1 MGSNEKFGGHG
12 SPNNGEMTRFD
23 DLMEEIGTKGRWN
36 LTVLIVCCAIA
47 FVAPLQNLSY
57 EFLGAIPD
65 HWCQVPQLEQLG
77 WSQEKIREIGIP
89 KTNDS
94 KPETCLMYDFSDID
108 PSQNGTIDQSKSRPI
123 VACTS
128 RVFNL
133 SQYSTT
139 VVTKWDLICE
149 DESIHGTLMSLTLVG
164 KMLGA
169 FIYGYL
175 LDVFGRNQ
183 VIKMCSMLMMFSG
196 FMDAASPNLFL
207 HILLR
212 LTISSMAM
220 GAYLGSFILAM
231 ELCTES
237 QRSFFGPMFVLPHAF
252 GHMLLPAIAYL
263 VRNWQWLQATL
274 TIPAVILFAY
284 LWLLP
289 ESFRWLLLEG
299 FHEQALDQIQFAAKI
314 NRQRTRDRE
323 SLLKSCESIKLANK
337 ETEPETTIRDR
348 CTFRVCGLVLIPH
361 LRTRTW
367 IVNTCWFTLGLIY
380 FSVGVSLNRHHIS
393 EDPYMFMFYEGLIEI
408 PAYLILWPAI
418 IFLGRRMSLI
428 ASYIILAASIAL
440 VTILTYFPNIEPVG
454 PTIVFSLLGK
464 LTLTSVYHLMYIYTA
479 ELFPTKYRAH
489 AVGQGVVIE
498 GVGTILC
505 PYFIKLF
512 SMVTV
517 WTPSV
522 LFVIILLVTAGFV
535 ILLPETNHKDDMA
548 EETHLYKTNHDHPHI
563 PTRALHFSMTKRAQQ
578 TEYVLC

>member
-1 MGSNEKFGGHG
+1 MGNNEKRAGYG
-12 SPNNGEMTRFD
+12 SACNEEMTRFD

-36 LTVLIVCCAIA
+36 ITVLTVCCAIA

-65 HWCQVPQLEQLG
+65 HWCQVTQLEQLG
-77 WSQEKIREIGIP
+77 WSQEKIREVAIP
-89 KTNDS
+89 KNNDS
-94 KPETCLMYDFSDID
+94 EPETCFMYDFSDVI
-108 PSQNGTIDQSKSRPI
+108 PGQNIEPDLTKNRSILKCEHHQ
-123 VACTS
+123 
-128 RVFNL
+128 FNL

-139 VVTKWDLICE
+139 VVTKWDLVC
-149 DESIHGTLMSLTLVG
+149 DDMSPHNTLMSLTLVG
-164 KMLGA
+164 KMIGA
-169 FIYGYL
+169 FVYGYL
-175 LDVFGRNQ
+175 LDVFGRHQ
-183 VIKMCSMLMMFSG
+183 VIKFCSMLLMFSG
-196 FMDAASPNLFL
+196 FLDAASPNLFL

-237 QRSFFGPMFVLPHAF
+237 QRSHFGPMFVLPHAF

-299 FHEQALDQIQFAAKI
+299 FHEKAIAQIQLAAKI
-314 NRQRTRDRE
+314 NHRPVRDKE
-323 SLLKSCESIKLANK
+323 CLLKSCESIKQANK
-337 ETEPETTIRDR
+337 ETEPEVHSVRDR

-380 FSVGVSLNRHHIS
+380 FSIGVSLNRQHIS
-393 EDPYMFMFYEGLIEI
+393 PDPYLFMFYEGLIEI
-408 PAYLILWPAI
+408 PAYLLLWPAI
-418 IFLGRRMSLI
+418 MFLGRRMSLI
-428 ASYIILAASIAL
+428 ASYIVLAAAIAL
-440 VTILTYFPNIEPVG
+440 VTILTYFPDAEPIG

-498 GVGTILC
+498 GFGTVLC

-512 SMVTV
+512 GMITV
-517 WTPSV
+517 WTPSL

-535 ILLPETNHKDDMA
+535 VLLPETNHKDDMA
-548 EETHLYKTNHDHPHI
+548 EETHLYKTHHDHPSI
-563 PTRALHFSMTKRAQQ
+563 PSRVHNFTMSKITPQ
-578 TEYVLC
+578 TEYVL